1 MSRWSDIKDNSN
13 PQSGTGLRPTKSIV
27 MSEIT
32 ASTNQKSKPMICP
45 ECEVEMNHHAE
56 KIDYAA
62 ALEEPTAIDP
72 AFGGVVQEIHTC
84 PECGRIMTRPRTA

>member
-1 MSRWSDIKDNSN
+1 
-13 PQSGTGLRPTKSIV
+13 

-32 ASTNQKSKPMICP
+32 ANTNQESKPMICP

-72 AFGGVVQEIHTC
+72 AFGGVLQEVHTC
-84 PECGRIMTRPRTA
+84 PECGRTMTRPGTA